1 MYNIFIY
8 FWSKAGLLEGF
19 PCYMKDTYLREQ
31 IEKIIFVRQSNPI
44 DLNSIMIKIW
54 TERTLVG

>member
-1 MYNIFIY
+1 MYISECTTFSFIFDP
-8 FWSKAGLLEGF
+8 KLV

-44 DLNSIMIKIW
+44 DLNSIMIKI
-54 TERTLVG
+54 